1 MEHTL
6 AFYET
11 REFWVAI
18 AFVIFAIGVYRP
30 IKKALVTA
38 LDARAERIR
47 GEIEEAS
54 RLHEEA
60 KSLLASYERK
70 QREAAKEAAEI
81 VSQAKKESESIRRR
95 TAEELEAALSRR
107 EKMGLERIAQAEAEA
122 VREVRDAAVD
132 IAAAAT
138 RKLLREKVDGAKA
151 AELIDQALSELP
163 KKFH

>member
-1 MEHTL
+1 MEHSL

-18 AFVIFAIGVYRP
+18 AFVIFAVGIYRP
-30 IKKALVTA
+30 IRKALVTA

-47 GEIEEAS
+47 SEIEEAS

-81 VSQAKKESESIRRR
+81 VASARN
-95 TAEELEAALSRR
+95 
-107 EKMGLERIAQAEAEA
+107 EAETA
-122 VREVRDAAVD
+122 RR
-132 IAAAAT
+132 
-138 RKLLREKVDGAKA
+138 KA
-151 AELIDQALSELP
+151 AEDLTATLERREQMAMDRLFLSVSGSICLSVYLYL
-163 KKFH
+163 

>member
-1 MEHTL
+1 MEHSL

-18 AFVIFAIGVYRP
+18 AFVIFAVGIYRP

-47 GEIEEAS
+47 SEIEEAS

-95 TAEELEAALSRR
+95 TTSELEAALSRR

-138 RKLLREKVDGAKA
+138 RKLLREKVDSAKA